1 MLAKCLPYP
10 FIISSQLNFFFQM
23 SYKSQ
28 IMLKSTSKF
37 GLNLVETFETEDF
50 KEYCTTKAYI
60 YSRAVIKKQ
69 ALQKVSPFP
78 FINSYLNIQDL
89 KSDEELTLDELKQK
103 KLELKAEFMELV
115 REFFE
120 KGNEDNFMDYLPN
133 LHRIYKLEALVADNI
148 ELWSQL
154 C

>member
-1 MLAKCLPYP
+1 
-10 FIISSQLNFFFQM
+10 M

-50 KEYCTTKAYI
+50 KEYCTTMADI